1 MTRLPSCLA
10 VLLALAAGAA
20 AAEKA
25 ALVGA
30 TLHPIAAADVPGG
43 TLLLE
48 GRRITALGADVA
60 VPADARVVDL
70 AGLHV
75 YPALVNGNTV
85 LGLTEVGSVRGT
97 VDVSETGDINP
108 NVRAEVALNPD
119 SEILPV
125 TRANGVLAAMT
136 APRGGLV
143 AGTAAL
149 VQLDGWT
156 WEDMTIRAPVGL
168 VVNWPDMHIDRQPD
182 ASYSEKEQVEN
193 RDARLRL
200 LRDTFADARAYMQAR
215 AAEGKP
221 GVPAHDRDPRW
232 EAMLPVLRG
241 EVPVLVAADD
251 ILQIRAALRWAEEE
265 RVKLA
270 FISGGDIA
278 RVAGQLAEKRI
289 PVVLAPAFAMPR
301 RRWEPYDEPFTI
313 AKRLHESGVRF
324 CFSTGGASNA
334 RNLPYEAAQAV
345 AYGLPHAAALSALTL
360 DAAEILGAGDR
371 LGSLAPGKDATFFAC
386 DGDPLDTRTQVR
398 RVWIAGR
405 EVDIANRHTRLW
417 EKYGARPFRA
427 GPGPAR
433 GAE

>member
-1 MTRLPSCLA
+1 MKRSNLNRTVA
-10 VLLALAAGAA
+10 GVALFVALCGGTA
-20 AAEKA
+20 AAEKL

-30 TLHPIAAADVPGG
+30 TLHPIAGPDVPRG

-48 GRRITALGADVA
+48 GRRIAALGAGLP
-60 VPADARVVDL
+60 VPGDARVVDV

-75 YPALVNGNTV
+75 YPGLVNGNTV
-85 LGLTEVGSVRGT
+85 LGLMEVGSVRGT
-97 VDVSETGDINP
+97 VDVNETGDINP

-149 VQLDGWT
+149 IQLDGWT
-156 WEDMTIRAPVGL
+156 WEDMTVRAPVGL
-168 VVNWPDMHIDRQPD
+168 VVNWPDMHIDRRPD
-182 ASYSEKEQVEN
+182 ATPSEEEQVKN

-200 LRDTFADARAYMQAR
+200 LRETFADARAYAKAR
-215 AAEGKP
+215 AAEGKA

-241 EVPVLVAADD
+241 EVPVVVAADD

-265 RVKLA
+265 GVRLVFL
-270 FISGGDIA
+270 SGGDIA
-278 RVAGQLAEKRI
+278 RVADQLAAKHL
-289 PVVLAPAFAMPR
+289 PVILAPTFALPR

-313 AKRLHESGVRF
+313 AKRLQDAGVRF

-345 AYGLPHAAALSALTL
+345 AYGLPREAALRALTL
-360 DAAEILGAGDR
+360 DAAEIFGAGDR
-371 LGSLAPGKDATFFAC
+371 LGSLVPGKDATFFVC
-386 DGDPLDTRTQVR
+386 DGDPLDTRT
-398 RVWIAGR
+398 RVLRIWIAGS
-405 EVDIANRHTRLW
+405 EIDVSNRHTRLW
-417 EKYGARPFRA
+417 DKYRGRPPHAVR
-427 GPGPAR
+427 
-433 GAE
+433 